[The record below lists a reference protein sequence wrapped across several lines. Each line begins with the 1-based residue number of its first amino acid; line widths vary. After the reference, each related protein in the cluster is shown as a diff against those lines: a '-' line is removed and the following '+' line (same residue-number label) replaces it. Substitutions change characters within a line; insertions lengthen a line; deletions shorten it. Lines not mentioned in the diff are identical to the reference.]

1 MCLLTKKDEI
11 QACSISSPK
20 AKTTVDFPDVMA
32 GAQAAVAAADRAA
45 AAARA
50 AADLAK
56 VGIFDFK
63 AKTPHGI
70 SREGSETSF
79 FGQEG

>member
-1 MCLLTKKDEI
+1 M
-11 QACSISSPK
+11 
-20 AKTTVDFPDVMA
+20 DFPDVIA
-32 GAQAAVAAADRAA
+32 SAQAAVAAADRAA

-56 VGIFDFK
+56 VKIFDFK

-70 SREGSETSF
+70 SRGGSESTF
-79 FGQEG
+79 IG